1 MLMVRM
7 TRLVLDVLKPHHP
20 DVVEFA
26 RTLAAAGEDYRVLLK
41 VVEIDERTQTLD
53 MVIESSSL
61 DLETIRRVI
70 TEMGAS
76 VHSIDGVEMINAEN
90 NRRAASDLS

>member
-1 MLMVRM
+1 MVRM
-7 TRLVLDVLKPHHP
+7 TRVVLDVLKPHHP

-26 RTLAAAGEDYRVLLK
+26 RTVAAAGEDYRVQLK

-53 MVIESSSL
+53 MVIESSNLEL
-61 DLETIRRVI
+61 DTIRRVI

-76 VHSIDGVEMINAEN
+76 LHSIDGVEMINTVDA
-90 NRRAASDLS
+90 R

>member
-1 MLMVRM
+1 MQMVRM

-26 RTLAAAGEDYRVLLK
+26 RTVAAAGEDYRVQLK

-53 MVIESSSL
+53 MVIESSDL
-61 DLETIRRVI
+61 DLEAIRRVI

-76 VHSIDGVEMINAEN
+76 LHSIDGVEMAS
-90 NRRAASDLS
+90 AASKR